1 MGMSISFRRYI
12 MKILGLNGSER
23 KLGNTEILVKEALM
37 GAEEEGAQV
46 EMLRLTD
53 YKVLPCDGLAPCVF
67 GNTRCNLKD
76 DLNLIIDKIFE
87 NDGLILGTPCYI
99 LESTAIIKQLID
111 RAFSVNFRSKARGK
125 PAVIIVP
132 YATRGWT
139 PFAFLQPNILLL
151 LLGMEI
157 IDRALIHTQAINE
170 VVLYDKALAKAR
182 EMGKEVARAVKTG
195 DTSYCG
201 EPGTCPI
208 CQDRVFRILRDDQTV
223 ECGVCGIRGKI
234 IVENGKIRILFE
246 QDALRKH
253 RFTEENIYRHFTYHI
268 KPSRDYFNRTR
279 DITKERR
286 ERYREYLKTDS
297 SENNPPLSPL
307 KL

>member
-1 MGMSISFRRYI
+1 

-53 YKVLPCDGLAPCVF
+53 YNVLPCDGLAPCVF
-67 GNTRCNLKD
+67 GNSRCNLQD
-76 DLNLIIDKIFE
+76 DFNYIVDKIFE
-87 NDGLILGTPCYI
+87 HDGLVLGTPCYI
-99 LESTAIIKQLID
+99 LESTAIIKQFID

-139 PFAFLQPNILLL
+139 PYAFLQPNMLLL
-151 LLGMEI
+151 FLGMEV

-170 VVLYDKALAKAR
+170 VVLYDRALVRAR
-182 EMGKEVARAVKTG
+182 EMGREVAKAIKKGT
-195 DTSYCG
+195 TSYRG
-201 EPGTCPI
+201 EPGICPI
-208 CQDRVFRILRDDQTV
+208 CHDRVLRILRDDETV

-234 IVENGKIRILFE
+234 RIEGEKIRVRFDE
-246 QDALRKH
+246 DAIFKH
-253 RFTEENIYRHFTYHI
+253 RFTVENIYRHFTYHI
-268 KPSRDYFNRTR
+268 KPSRDYFTRTR
-279 DITKERR
+279 EMTKEKR
-286 ERYREYLKTDS
+286 ERYREYLKTV
-297 SENNPPLSPL
+297 
-307 KL
+307 

>member
-1 MGMSISFRRYI
+1 

-53 YKVLPCDGLAPCVF
+53 YRVLPCDGLAPCVF
-67 GNTRCNLKD
+67 GNTGCNLKD
-76 DLNLIIDKIFE
+76 DFNFIVDKIFE
-87 NDGLILGTPCYI
+87 NDGLVLGTPCYI

-139 PFAFLQPNILLL
+139 PYALLQPNILLL
-151 LLGMEI
+151 FLGMEVV
-157 IDRALIHTQAINE
+157 DRALIHTQAINE

-182 EMGKEVARAVKTG
+182 EMGKEVAKAVKTG
-195 DTSYCG
+195 DTSYRG
-201 EPGTCPI
+201 EPGICPI
-208 CQDRVFRILRDDQTV
+208 CQDRVLRILRDDETV

-234 IVENGKIRILFE
+234 HVEGGKIRVRFDE
-246 QDALRKH
+246 DAMLKH
-253 RFTEENIYRHFTYHI
+253 RFT
-268 KPSRDYFNRTR
+268 P
-279 DITKERR
+279 
-286 ERYREYLKTDS
+286 
-297 SENNPPLSPL
+297 
-307 KL
+307 

>member
-1 MGMSISFRRYI
+1 
-12 MKILGLNGSER
+12 MKILGLNASER

-67 GNTRCNLKD
+67 GNKGCNLKD
-76 DLNLIIDKIFE
+76 DFNFIVDKIFE

-125 PAVIIVP
+125 PAVMIVP

-139 PFAFLQPNILLL
+139 PYAFLQPNLLL
-151 LLGMEI
+151 LFLGMEV

-182 EMGKEVARAVKTG
+182 KMGKEVAKAVKTG
-195 DTSYCG
+195 DASYRG
-201 EPGTCPI
+201 EPGICPI
-208 CQDRVFRILRDDQTV
+208 CQDRVIRILRDDETV

-234 IVENGKIRILFE
+234 LVEGGKIRVRFDE
-246 QDALRKH
+246 DAMLNH
-253 RFTEENIYRHFTYHI
+253 RFTVENIYRHFTYHI
-268 KPSRDYFNRTR
+268 KPSRDYFTRTR
-279 DITKERR
+279 DITKGRR
-286 ERYREYLKTDS
+286 ERYREYLKTA
-297 SENNPPLSPL
+297 
-307 KL
+307 

>member
-1 MGMSISFRRYI
+1 

-53 YKVLPCDGLAPCVF
+53 YKILPCDGLAPCVF
-67 GNTRCNLKD
+67 GNTGCNLKD
-76 DLNLIIDKIFE
+76 DFNFIMDKIFE
-87 NDGLILGTPCYI
+87 SDGLVLGTPCYI

-111 RAFSVNFRSKARGK
+111 RAFSINFRSKARGK
-125 PAVIIVP
+125 PAVMIVP

-139 PFAFLQPNILLL
+139 PYAFLQPNILLL
-151 LLGMEI
+151 FLGMEV
-157 IDRALIHTQAINE
+157 IDRALVHTQAINE

-182 EMGKEVARAVKTG
+182 KMGREVADAVKTG
-195 DTSYCG
+195 GTSYHG
-201 EPGTCPI
+201 EPGVCPL
-208 CQDRVFRILRDDQTV
+208 CQDRVFRILRDDETV

-234 IVENGKIRILFE
+234 FMEEGKIRVRFE
-246 QDALRKH
+246 KDTLLNH

-279 DITKERR
+279 VITKEKR
-286 ERYREYLKTDS
+286 EHYREYLKTG
-297 SENNPPLSPL
+297 
-307 KL
+307 

>member
-1 MGMSISFRRYI
+1 

-67 GNTRCNLKD
+67 GNTGCNLKD
-76 DLNLIIDKIFE
+76 DFNFIMDKIFE
-87 NDGLILGTPCYI
+87 ADGLVLGSPCYI

-125 PAVIIVP
+125 PAAIIIP

-139 PFAFLQPNILLL
+139 PYAFIQPNLFLLF
-151 LLGMEI
+151 LGMEV
-157 IDRALIHTQAINE
+157 IDRALIHAQAINE
-170 VVLYDKALAKAR
+170 VVLYDKALVKAR
-182 EMGKEVARAVKTG
+182 EMGRGVTKAAKTG
-195 DTSYCG
+195 KISYRG
-201 EPGTCPI
+201 EPGICPI
-208 CQDRVFRILRDDQTV
+208 CRDRVVRILRDDETV

-234 IVENGKIRILFE
+234 FVEGRKIRVRFEEDAIL
-246 QDALRKH
+246 KH
-253 RFTEENIYRHFTYHI
+253 RFTKENIYRHFTYHI
-268 KPSRDYFNRTR
+268 KPSRDYFTRTR

-286 ERYREYLKTDS
+286 ERYREYPKST
-297 SENNPPLSPL
+297 
-307 KL
+307 

>member
-1 MGMSISFRRYI
+1 

-67 GNTRCNLKD
+67 GNTGCNLKD
-76 DLNLIIDKIFE
+76 DFNFIVDKIFE
-87 NDGLILGTPCYI
+87 ADGLVLGSPCYI

-111 RAFSVNFRSKARGK
+111 RAFSVNFRSKAKGK
-125 PAVIIVP
+125 PAAIIIP

-139 PFAFLQPNILLL
+139 PYAFIQPNLLL
-151 LLGMEI
+151 LFLGMEV
-157 IDRALIHTQAINE
+157 IDRALIHAQAINE

-182 EMGKEVARAVKTG
+182 EMGREVAKSVKTG
-195 DTSYCG
+195 DTSYRG
-201 EPGTCPI
+201 ERGVCPI
-208 CQDRVFRILRDDQTV
+208 CRDRVLRIRRDAETV

-234 IVENGKIRILFE
+234 SVEEGKVRVRFEEDAIL
-246 QDALRKH
+246 KH

-268 KPSRDYFNRTR
+268 KPSRDYFTRTR

-286 ERYREYLKTDS
+286 ERYREYLKAG
-297 SENNPPLSPL
+297 
-307 KL
+307 

>member
-1 MGMSISFRRYI
+1 

-53 YKVLPCDGLAPCVF
+53 HKVLPCDGLAPCVF
-67 GNTRCNLKD
+67 GNTGCNLKD
-76 DLNLIIDKIFE
+76 DFNFIMDKIFE
-87 NDGLILGTPCYI
+87 TDGLILGTPCYI
-99 LESTAIIKQLID
+99 LESTAIVKQLID

-139 PFAFLQPNILLL
+139 PYAFLQPNILLL
-151 LLGMEI
+151 FLGMEV

-182 EMGKEVARAVKTG
+182 KMGREVAKAVKTG
-195 DTSYCG
+195 NTSYRG
-201 EPGTCPI
+201 EPGVCPI
-208 CQDRVFRILRDDQTV
+208 CQDRVIRIFRDDKTV

-234 IVENGKIRILFE
+234 VVEEGKIRVHFDKDAILN
-246 QDALRKH
+246 Q
-253 RFTEENIYRHFTYHI
+253 RFTTENIYRHFTYHI
-268 KPSRDYFNRTR
+268 KPSRDYFARMR
-279 DITKERR
+279 GITKERR
-286 ERYREYLKTDS
+286 ERYREYLKTD
-297 SENNPPLSPL
+297 
-307 KL
+307 